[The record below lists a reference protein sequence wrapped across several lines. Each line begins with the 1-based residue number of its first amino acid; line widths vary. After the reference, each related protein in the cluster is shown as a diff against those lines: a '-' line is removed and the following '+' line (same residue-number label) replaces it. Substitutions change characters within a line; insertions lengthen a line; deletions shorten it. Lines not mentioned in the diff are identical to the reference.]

1 MAKQVTRFICQKCG
15 FESLKWSGQCEGCS
29 DWNTLVETMMGVKKS
44 GGGSKKASGGR
55 EPIRLS
61 QVKSKDVAR
70 RTTGIGE
77 LDRVLGGGLV
87 PGSVV
92 LLAGE
97 PGIGKSTL
105 LTQLA
110 LTFSGPMPRSD
121 SSPLRSGLKGLPSR
135 TGLNE
140 AVLYVCGEE
149 SPEQIKIRIERLGD
163 PKRSGP
169 AMRQERTL
177 SGLSFLSE
185 TDVDGVVASVSG
197 MKIRPSLVIVDS
209 VQTMNTED
217 LTGMAGSVG
226 QVRECSHRLLKMAKE
241 LNVSVI
247 LVGHVTKQGSIAGP
261 KVLEHLVD
269 TVLYLEGDKKHVFRI
284 LRANKNRFGSV
295 DEVGVFLM
303 SDKGLQEVSNPSDL
317 FLEERQVSVPG
328 SVVTAV
334 MEGTRPVLVE
344 IQALAVPSQLPV
356 PRRVGN
362 GINPQRLQL
371 LTAVL
376 SKRCRLPLGTMDVY
390 VNVAGG
396 LKLNEPAADLG
407 ICMAIASSFRNKP
420 VDSKL
425 AVFGEVGLLGEVRR
439 VSFSEKRVKE
449 AKKLGY
455 SRVIGPE
462 KVKTVL
468 EAVREL
474 S

>member
-15 FESLKWSGQCEGCS
+15 FESLKWAGQCEGCS
-29 DWNTLVETMMGVKKS
+29 DWNTLVETVVASKKS
-44 GGGSKKASGGR
+44 SGLGGGGSRKSGGR
-55 EPIRLS
+55 EPIKMS
-61 QVKSKDVAR
+61 QVKSKDVDR
-70 RTTGIGE
+70 VKTGIGE
-77 LDRVLGGGLV
+77 LDRVLGSGMV

-110 LTFSGPMPRSD
+110 MCLD
-121 SSPLRSGLKGLPSR
+121 Q
-135 TGLNE
+135 E
-140 AVLYVCGEE
+140 VLYVCGEE
-149 SPEQIKIRIERLGD
+149 SPEQIKIRIDRLGSS
-163 PKRSGP
+163 KIK
-169 AMRQERTL
+169 

-185 TDVDGVVASVSG
+185 TNVDEVVASVQS
-197 MKIRPSLVIVDS
+197 MTSRPGLVIVDS

-241 LNVSVI
+241 LNIPVF
-247 LVGHVTKQGSIAGP
+247 LVGHVTKQGAIAGP

-284 LRANKNRFGSV
+284 LRAQKNRFGSV
-295 DEVGVFLM
+295 DEVCVFLM
-303 SDKGLQEVSNPSDL
+303 SDKGLTEVVNPSDV
-317 FLEERQVSVPG
+317 FLEERQAGVAG
-328 SVVTAV
+328 SCVVAT

-344 IQALAVPSQLPV
+344 IQALVVPSQLAM
-356 PRRVGN
+356 PRRIGTGVGRN
-362 GINPQRLQL
+362 RLQL
-371 LTAVL
+371 LVAVL
-376 SKRCRLPLGTMDVY
+376 TKKCRLPLGSMDVY

-407 ICMAIASSFRNKP
+407 ICMAIASSLKNKA
-420 VDSKL
+420 VGNKT

-439 VSFSEKRVKE
+439 VSFEKKRVME

-455 SRVIGPE
+455 SRVIGPM
-462 KVKTVL
+462 KVRTVV
-468 EAVREL
+468 EAVRGL
-474 S
+474 K

>member
-1 MAKQVTRFICQKCG
+1 
-15 FESLKWSGQCEGCS
+15 
-29 DWNTLVETMMGVKKS
+29 
-44 GGGSKKASGGR
+44 
-55 EPIRLS
+55 
-61 QVKSKDVAR
+61 
-70 RTTGIGE
+70 
-77 LDRVLGGGLV
+77 
-87 PGSVV
+87 
-92 LLAGE
+92 
-97 PGIGKSTL
+97 
-105 LTQLA
+105 
-110 LTFSGPMPRSD
+110 
-121 SSPLRSGLKGLPSR
+121 
-135 TGLNE
+135 
-140 AVLYVCGEE
+140 
-149 SPEQIKIRIERLGD
+149 
-163 PKRSGP
+163 
-169 AMRQERTL
+169 
-177 SGLSFLSE
+177 
-185 TDVDGVVASVSG
+185 
-197 MKIRPSLVIVDS
+197 VIVDS

-241 LNVSVI
+241 LNISVI

-303 SDKGLQEVSNPSDL
+303 SDKGLMEVSNPSDL
-317 FLEERQVSVPG
+317 FLEERQSKVPG

-344 IQALAVPSQLPV
+344 VQALVNPSQLAVVTAVMEGTRPVLVEVQALVNPSQLAVP
-356 PRRVGN
+356 RRIGN

-376 SKRCRLPLGTMDVY
+376 SKRCRLPLGNMDVY

-407 ICMAIASSFRNKP
+407 VCMAIASSFKNKP
-420 VDSKL
+420 VDQKL

-439 VSFSEKRVKE
+439 VSFGEKRQKE
-449 AKKLGY
+449 ALKLGY
-455 SRVIGPE
+455 SRILSPE
-462 KVKTVL
+462 KVKTVV

-474 S
+474 TK